1 VGQRD
6 STPAHWCIFR
16 QRLLEA
22 GKSDLALRAVLGAL
36 GVHYKGSLYFKLSK
50 NLLKA
55 IPRAVSDPM
64 CKSALVR
71 RAADYLCGVSAMPG
85 ATREDEV
92 ESMQPGSTARSLV
105 APACRGVHSIHRSR
119 KSRKLL
125 LFQMS
130 REIIT
135 AHSYCLLRFRDSL
148 LWTGGTV
155 F

>member
-1 VGQRD
+1 MLFAVSSADGHKPLRYEEPYNESAMRQAGAGLGRL
-6 STPAHWCIFR
+6 STNI
-16 QRLLEA
+16 EA
-22 GKSDLALRAVLGAL
+22 VKKKK
-36 GVHYKGSLYFKLSK
+36 Y
-50 NLLKA
+50 
-55 IPRAVSDPM
+55 PRAVSDPM
-64 CKSALVR
+64 CKSGLVR
-71 RAADYLCGVSAMPG
+71 RAADYLCGVSATPG